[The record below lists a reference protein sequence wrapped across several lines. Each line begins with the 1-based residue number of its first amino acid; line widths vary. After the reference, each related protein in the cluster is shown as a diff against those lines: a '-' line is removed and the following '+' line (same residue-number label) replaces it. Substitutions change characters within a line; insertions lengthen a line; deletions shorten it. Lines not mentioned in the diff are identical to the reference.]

1 MTLDQEKRSESRPF
15 APALKKLRAVG
26 LRPTQQRLA
35 LARLLFDGG
44 MDRHVTAESLHE
56 EAMGLGVKVSLATV
70 YNTLH
75 QFTDVGILREVVV
88 DCGRAYFD
96 TNVTDHHHF
105 FHEEENRLED
115 IPVSDVSLS
124 SLPEAPQG
132 SAISRVDVV
141 IRLKSQ

>member
-1 MTLDQEKRSESRPF
+1 MTLEQENNSEVRPF
-15 APALKKLRAVG
+15 APALKRLREVG

-56 EAMGLGVKVSLATV
+56 ETMGLGVKVSLATV

-75 QFTDVGILREVVV
+75 QFTDVGLLREVVV

-105 FHEEENRLED
+105 FHEEDSRLED
-115 IPVSDVSLS
+115 IPVSDVSLA
-124 SLPEAPQG
+124 SLPAAPEG
-132 SAISRVDVV
+132 STISRVDVV
-141 IRLKSQ
+141 IRLKTR